1 MGLKHRHQVES
12 ATDRLRATERHER
25 RVSVAGRLNMA
36 VCFPGPYA
44 LAMSNLG
51 FLTVHRLA
59 GEQPDIGVER
69 FFFGFDPGVPVRPPY
84 YSFETRRPLGDFD
97 ILAFSFSFEG
107 DFDRIPAIFGPLGLP
122 VEAARRR
129 RGRFP
134 LLVAGGA
141 AVAANAPALSR
152 IFDVLVPGEA
162 ETTLAP
168 MLRAFLENG
177 LSAESVAELPGIWA
191 PALRG
196 EPVPIACRHD
206 VASEPAWSHIVTT
219 ANVFGGA
226 SLFEAMRGCPRR
238 CAFCLARVIY
248 HPPRPVP
255 AARLAAWL
263 DERPDCRDLGL
274 VAPSLFD
281 HPEIEE
287 ILDLLAART
296 VRLRNSSVKWECLSD
311 RILERL
317 AACRVRGLTLAPETG
332 SRERREGMG
341 KPLREDAF
349 YDTLER
355 VQKHGF
361 EHLKLYFMAGLP
373 GETDDDLDATAA
385 FVGDVMG
392 RVQNGFKSLSA
403 TVSGFVPKRG
413 TAWQDEPVCPPDE
426 LKRRFG
432 RLKTALRPLADRV
445 KLQFESP
452 AEVARQAFLARV
464 GPELAEEYE
473 KEATAC
479 RERGMAKNAPASDLD
494 F

>member
-12 ATDRLRATERHER
+12 AVDRLSATERHER
-25 RVSVAGRLNMA
+25 KTGIAGKINMA

-44 LAMSNLG
+44 LGMSNLG

-59 GEQPDIGVER
+59 GDVPDIGVER
-69 FFFGFDPGVPVRPPY
+69 FFFGFEPGVPVKSPY

-97 ILAFSFSFEG
+97 LLAFSFSFEG

-134 LLVAGGA
+134 LLLAGGA

-152 IFDVLVPGEA
+152 IFDILVPGEA
-162 ETTLAP
+162 ETVLP
-168 MLRAFLENG
+168 QMLRAFLESG
-177 LSAESVAELPGIWA
+177 LGPESVADLPGVWA
-191 PALRG
+191 PALRA
-196 EPVPIACRHD
+196 EPVAAVCRHD
-206 VASEPAWSHIVTT
+206 VAREPAWSHIVTT

-226 SLFEAMRGCPRR
+226 SLFEAMRGCPRN

-255 AARLAAWL
+255 AARLSAWL
-263 DERPDCRDLGL
+263 DERPDCHDLGL

-281 HPEIEE
+281 HPEIER
-287 ILDLLAART
+287 ILDLLAARGM
-296 VRLRNSSVKWECLSD
+296 RLRNSSVKWERLSD
-311 RILERL
+311 DVLNRL
-317 AACRVRGLTLAPETG
+317 SACGVHGLTLAPETG
-332 SRERREGMG
+332 SSSRREGMG

-355 VQKHGF
+355 VRRHGF

-373 GETDDDLDATAA
+373 GEKDDDLDATAA
-385 FVGDVMG
+385 FIGGVTG
-392 RVQNGFKSLSA
+392 RMQNGFKSLSA

-413 TAWQDEPVCPPDE
+413 TAWQNERVCPPDE
-426 LKRRFG
+426 LRRRFG
-432 RLKTALRPLADRV
+432 RLKMALRPFADRIRV
-445 KLQFESP
+445 QYESP
-452 AEVARQAFLARV
+452 AEVARQAFLATV
-464 GPELAEEYE
+464 GPELAEAYE

-479 RERGMAKNAPASDLD
+479 RERGTAKNAPASDLD

>member
-1 MGLKHRHQVES
+1 MGLRHRHQVES
-12 ATDRLRATERHER
+12 AADRLAATERHER
-25 RVSVAGRLNMA
+25 RCGVAGRINLA

-59 GEQPDIGVER
+59 CETPDIGVER
-69 FFFGFDPGVPVRPPY
+69 FFFGYEPGAAVRPPY

-134 LLVAGGA
+134 LLIAGGA

-162 ETTLAP
+162 ETVLGPMLTAFLGNGLAP
-168 MLRAFLENG
+168 
-177 LSAESVAELPGIWA
+177 ESVADLPGVWV
-191 PALRG
+191 PALRA
-196 EPVPIACRHD
+196 EPVPQPCRHD
-206 VASEPAWSHIVTT
+206 VAREPAWSHITTT

-248 HPPRPVP
+248 HPARPVP

-281 HPEIEE
+281 HPEIEG
-287 ILDLLAART
+287 ILDLLAARGI
-296 VRLRNSSVKWECLSD
+296 RLRNSSVKWERLPD
-311 RILERL
+311 TILERL
-317 AACRVRGLTLAPETG
+317 FACGVRGLTLAPETG
-332 SRERREGMG
+332 SPERREGMG
-341 KPLREDAF
+341 KPLREEAF

-355 VQKHGF
+355 VRQHGF

-373 GETDDDLDATAA
+373 GETEADLDATAG
-385 FVGDVMG
+385 FICRLTERFQG
-392 RVQNGFKSLSA
+392 GFKGLSA

-413 TAWQDEPVCPPDE
+413 TAWEHEPVCPPDE
-426 LKRRFG
+426 LRRRFG
-432 RLKTALRPLADRV
+432 RLKMALRPAADRIRV
-445 KLQFESP
+445 QFESP
-452 AEVARQAFLARV
+452 AEVARQARLATV

-479 RERGMAKNAPASDLD
+479 RERGSAKNAPASDLD